1 VHTVGGYASGSAVT
15 DGDIDQFEQMMNL
28 NALPVLLVGGEVAQ
42 HMQASGG
49 GKIVI
54 VLARAAFKGTA
65 KHSAYT
71 ASKAAAQRIM
81 ESLSL
86 EVREHGVNVNGIA
99 PSTVDTPAN
108 RAAMPD
114 ADTRKWVTPDQLA
127 GAIAFLASDAA
138 SAIHGATLEV
148 YNRA

>member
-1 VHTVGGYASGSAVT
+1 
-15 DGDIDQFEQMMNL
+15 
-28 NALPVLLVGGEVAQ
+28 
-42 HMQASGG
+42 
-49 GKIVI
+49 
-54 VLARAAFKGTA
+54 
-65 KHSAYT
+65 
-71 ASKAAAQRIM
+71 
-81 ESLSL
+81 
-86 EVREHGVNVNGIA
+86 VNVNGIA